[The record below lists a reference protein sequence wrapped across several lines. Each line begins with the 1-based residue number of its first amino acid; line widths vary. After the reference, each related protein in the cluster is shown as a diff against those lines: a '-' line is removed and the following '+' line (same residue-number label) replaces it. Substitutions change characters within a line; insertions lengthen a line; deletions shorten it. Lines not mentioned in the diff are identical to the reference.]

1 MFASAR
7 WIKAYFL
14 EFVRGTWGIKALL
27 WIDHISTVNQIH
39 VVCPQRPQNKV
50 HISMYGF
57 EVPPCSDLNH
67 LFLVL
72 VPQYLD

>member
-57 EVPPCSDLNH
+57 
-67 LFLVL
+67 
-72 VPQYLD
+72 